1 MFAFHE
7 GLCSVKAWAFKI
19 TPHTGKAAL
28 SVKWSVFWTDN
39 TSCQKCDHRYDI
51 EKDIVWQYSVSGHI
65 QTYRQNVID
74 QGRQAVFMVHTENS
88 ADRHTFFFFLLHC
101 TTQICRSRSI
111 MILFSLQLYTKKNKD
126 LIHRQKGTSSNT

>member
-88 ADRHTFFFFLLHC
+88 ADRHTFFFFYYTALHKYAEVGA
-101 TTQICRSRSI
+101 
-111 MILFSLQLYTKKNKD
+111 L
-126 LIHRQKGTSSNT
+126 